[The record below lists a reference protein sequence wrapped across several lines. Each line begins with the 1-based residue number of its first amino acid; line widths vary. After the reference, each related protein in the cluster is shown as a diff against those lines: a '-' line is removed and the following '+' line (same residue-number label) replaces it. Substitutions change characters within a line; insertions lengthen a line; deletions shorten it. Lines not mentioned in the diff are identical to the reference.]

1 MNLWILTEER
11 PKLEVLEII
20 IQRFL
25 ADSKWCAFV
34 DNLRI
39 LPVVEDSKFTFT
51 YEIIG
56 VKCNQIQK
64 IFLEIVSGAS
74 SFVDYLVFFQEHKPT
89 QNNTPLY
96 IIEETKTDDSESRN
110 TGVYQRI
117 TKFVYANFFYPNS
130 QKIMFYNL
138 KVSQK
143 EKPTQTSIFGTKI
156 LRTLGVEI
164 LGKSFKDD
172 EILKPF
178 SSIKELIDF
187 KSKMRKAPK
196 GNVPITIEIC
206 DSKLSNISL
215 PSDDISI
222 YTPPSKIQISAR
234 LVKNG
239 RLAHDPNIGAI
250 SGIAGALRKLGFK
263 GEIEIISHGLNQAQV
278 GTKNKFI
285 QIANLLNLSLTGL
298 EIPKI
303 KLQQEYWHY
312 EREGEK
318 LTTIFI
324 HLLVENF
331 SSGKA
336 IFENHAGCE
345 KGYFITSDNQYIVL
359 QKYQNRQLYKAG
371 DKNAI
376 VFIPD
381 LILLDPNNLEI
392 INIEGKTYEN
402 RHKGVEELK
411 NYDFIESKYIEKYYP
426 AYKVVRSVVLY
437 GGYEDKILEIEIG
450 FLLNS
455 EGKMVLGIKA
465 PKIFIYSLKNLLD
478 FWKKQ

>member
-1 MNLWILTEER
+1 MNLWICTEER
-11 PKLEVLEII
+11 PKLKVLELIV
-20 IQRFL
+20 QRFL

-39 LPVVEDSKFTFT
+39 LPVVEDSKFSFD

-89 QNNTPLY
+89 QNDIPLY
-96 IIEETKTDDSESRN
+96 LIEETKTDDSESRN

-117 TKFVYANFFYPNS
+117 TKFVYAHFFYPNS
-130 QKIMFYNL
+130 QKIMLYNL
-138 KVSQK
+138 KVLQK
-143 EKPTQTSIFGTKI
+143 EKPTQTSIFGTRI

-172 EILKPF
+172 DGILKPF
-178 SSIKELIDF
+178 ANIKELIEF
-187 KSKMRKAPK
+187 KTKMRKAPK
-196 GNVPITIEIC
+196 GNVPIEIIE
-206 DSKLSNISL
+206 SSEN
-215 PSDDISI
+215 
-222 YTPPSKIQISAR
+222 KIQVSGR
-234 LVKNG
+234 LLKSG

-250 SGIAGALRKLGFK
+250 SGIASTLRKLGFN

-285 QIANLLNLSLTGL
+285 QIANLLNLSLAGL
-298 EIPKI
+298 TIPKI
-303 KLQQEYWHY
+303 EIQNIGVCKKAYWHY
-312 EREGEK
+312 EQEGEK
-318 LTTIFI
+318 LATIFI
-324 HLLVENF
+324 HLLIENF

-345 KGYFITSDNQYIVL
+345 KGYFITSDNQYIAL
-359 QKYQNRQLYKAG
+359 QKYQDREIYKAG
-371 DKNAI
+371 NKNAI

-381 LILLDPNNLEI
+381 LILLDPENLEI

-402 RHKGVEELK
+402 RHKGIEELK
-411 NYDFIESKYIEKYYP
+411 NYDFIENEYIKKHYP
-426 AYKVVRSVVLY
+426 TYKIVRSVVLY
-437 GGYEDKILEIEIG
+437 GSCESKIIEIEIG

-455 EGKMVLGIKA
+455 KGEMVLGIKA
-465 PKIFIYSLKNLLD
+465 PQIFIFSLKNLLD